1 MYHFIITF
9 AFIVV
14 LATVGSGI
22 LMNKSPAGIKL
33 PSGKTLTYTSVAMS
47 MILLAMFI
55 VTFAPGA
62 VKAATDI
69 GSGNG
74 LAYIAAGISTGLACL
89 GAGFAVASVGGCG
102 ARRIDGRSENNGQNA
117 HLCRLGRRD
126 CHLRIDYLEY
136 DHYGSLINQQTKMRT
151 NGWKRYYEIFF

>member
-22 LMNKSPAGIKL
+22 LMIKSPAGIKL

-89 GAGFAVASVGGCG
+89 GAGFAVASVGAAALG
-102 ARRIDGRSENNGQNA
+102 ALTEDPKIMGKTLIFVGLAEGIA
-117 HLCRLGRRD
+117 
-126 CHLRIDYLEY
+126 I
-136 DHYGSLINQQTKMRT
+136 YGLIISIMIITAL
-151 NGWKRYYEIFF
+151 